1 MKINPILRKF
11 ENQLMSSK
19 TKKDFHKKVSKG
31 DIVSVVYY
39 DLEKEQVRLQQFT
52 GVCKFIRSRG
62 LNTKI
67 NVVNV
72 VGKVVVEQQ
81 FFLYSKIVSD
91 IVILRKTSKRKK
103 TASLSF

>member
-1 MKINPILRKF
+1 MKINPILNKF
-11 ENQLMSSK
+11 ESQLMLSK
-19 TKKDFHKKVSKG
+19 VKQEFHKQVSRG

-62 LNTKI
+62 FNTKI

-72 VGKVVVEQQ
+72 VGKVIVEQQ
-81 FFLYSKIVSD
+81 FFLYSRVVSD
-91 IVILRKTSKRKK
+91 VVILRKASKRK
-103 TASLSF
+103 SVNFS

>member
-1 MKINPILRKF
+1 MKINPILQKF
-11 ENQLMSSK
+11 ERQFISSK
-19 TKKDFHKKVSKG
+19 IKQEFHNNVSRG

-52 GVCKFIRSRG
+52 GICKFIRSRG

-67 NVVNV
+67 NIINV

-81 FFLYSKIVSD
+81 FFLYSKVISD
-91 IVILRKTSKRKK
+91 IVILRKASKRKK
-103 TASLSF
+103 MINI

>member
-1 MKINPILRKF
+1 MKINPILQKF
-11 ENQLMSSK
+11 ESQFISSK
-19 TKKDFHKKVSKG
+19 IKQEFHKNVSRG

-52 GVCKFIRSRG
+52 GICKFIRSRG

-67 NVVNV
+67 NIINV

-81 FFLYSKIVSD
+81 FFLYSKVISD
-91 IVILRKTSKRKK
+91 IVILRKASKRKK
-103 TASLSF
+103 MINI

>member
-1 MKINPILRKF
+1 MKINPILQKF
-11 ENQLMSSK
+11 ESQFLLSK
-19 TKKDFHKKVSKG
+19 TKQDFHKAVSRG

-52 GVCKFIRSRG
+52 GICKFIRSRG

-67 NVVNV
+67 NIVNV

-81 FFLYSKIVSD
+81 FFLYSKVISD
-91 IVILRKTSKRKK
+91 IVILRKASKRK
-103 TASLSF
+103 TMVSI